1 MIPTFTPVIEPY
13 QTAGAIRRNLRTI
26 RDHYD
31 NALHPKAG
39 AASEIRTVASGEP
52 VSLHALDVQ
61 NECHRGLVF
70 WIKFILNKVN
80 DGTITG
86 DTIRGRSID
95 DLAKFIDT
103 WALALAEQLPDD
115 ADNLDA
121 ETRRHANRLQELALG
136 WVTRQIH
143 VGHCPAQVLA
153 DGSEQA
159 TPCAGTLIATLQ
171 ERDNG
176 LLPQAIRCDAD
187 PTHEWSP
194 GEWPALGR
202 QLGTFVA

>member
-1 MIPTFTPVIEPY
+1 MTEPY

-61 NECHRGLVF
+61 TECHRGLVF
-70 WIKFILNKVN
+70 WVGFILDEVN

-115 ADNLDA
+115 ADNL
-121 ETRRHANRLQELALG
+121 ETETHEHANRLERLALG
-136 WVTRQIH
+136 LQTKQIQVGRCPEQLPVTDN
-143 VGHCPAQVLA
+143 
-153 DGSEQA
+153 DGTE
-159 TPCAGTLIATLQ
+159 TTRPCTGTLFATLR
-171 ERDNG
+171 EEDNG
-176 LLPQAIRCDAD
+176 LLPRAVRCDQS
-187 PTHEWSP
+187 PEHEWTP
-194 GEWPALGR
+194 AAWGALGR
-202 QLGTFVA
+202 KLGTFVA